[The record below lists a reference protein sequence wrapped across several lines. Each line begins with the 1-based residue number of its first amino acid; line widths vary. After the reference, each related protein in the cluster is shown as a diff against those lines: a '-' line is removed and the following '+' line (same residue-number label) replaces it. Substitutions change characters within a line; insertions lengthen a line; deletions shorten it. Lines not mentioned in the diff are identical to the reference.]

1 MGMYLSDPTADDR
14 NAKKSLKPF
23 RDDVFLGIAL
33 GATDPHRIEKLIPP
47 VITNTREWLLYMAG
61 TDLGALK
68 GFYDKNGSGRGDQI
82 GDKET
87 VLSWRANR
95 RSELEGLQV
104 TVTGSGLSG
113 KELSVDVLNG
123 TNADQ
128 YINALSGNGINL
140 TDPVVLNIGVYDN
153 GVPYMYEDLT
163 MSISYTGGAYGIRSS
178 YRIDGDPSVRLPKIE
193 TLISSHV
200 AIDVFYIDNP
210 FYPAAYV
217 IDREALSK

>member
-1 MGMYLSDPTADDR
+1 MGQFVGKNDVDNSNTE
-14 NAKKSLKPF
+14 KSLKPF

-33 GATDPHRIEKLIPP
+33 GAAEPHRIEKLTPP

-61 TDLGALK
+61 TDPEALK

-95 RSELEGLQV
+95 RSGLVGLQV

-128 YINALSGNGINL
+128 YINALSSNGINL

-178 YRIDGDPSVRLPKIE
+178 YRIDGDPSAQLPKIE
-193 TLISSHV
+193 TLTSNDV
-200 AIDVFYIDNP
+200 AVDVFYIDNP
-210 FYPAAYV
+210 FYPAAYI
-217 IDREALSK
+217 IDRKALSK